1 MEIEIE
7 THTSSFFCLLQEF
20 TKNTEDSK
28 TNLDYLNSRH
38 SIGVSILLVHFVSRI
53 LVVIIECLFG
63 STSSSSS
70 SSSSTSADN
79 SATTTTG
86 RTAQHSLLSGLAVA
100 FWLLLL
106 LMVLVQAAR
115 VTFACKSV
123 RHIGHELRSRP
134 FCYQSAPYSD
144 LDSLLN
150 YTSTL
155 HMSARL
161 LLVPV
166 RASCVA
172 TISLTAVVLFLV
184 LGQVNVIQF

>member
-1 MEIEIE
+1 M
-7 THTSSFFCLLQEF
+7 LQEF

-70 SSSSTSADN
+70 PSSSTSTDN
-79 SATTTTG
+79 SGSTTTG

>member
-1 MEIEIE
+1 M
-7 THTSSFFCLLQEF
+7 
-20 TKNTEDSK
+20 
-28 TNLDYLNSRH
+28 
-38 SIGVSILLVHFVSRI
+38 HFVSRI
-53 LVVIIECLFG
+53 LVVVIECLFG
-63 STSSSSS
+63 ATSP
-70 SSSSTSADN
+70 SSSTGSE
-79 SATTTTG
+79 SIPRAT
-86 RTAQHSLLSGLAVA
+86 QHSLLSGLAVA

-106 LMVLVQAAR
+106 LMVLIQAAR
-115 VTFACKSV
+115 VTFACKAI

-134 FCYQSAPYSD
+134 FCYQTAPYSD

-172 TISLTAVVLFLV
+172 TIILLVVVIFLV

>member
-1 MEIEIE
+1 M
-7 THTSSFFCLLQEF
+7 
-20 TKNTEDSK
+20 
-28 TNLDYLNSRH
+28 
-38 SIGVSILLVHFVSRI
+38 HFVSRI
-53 LVVIIECLFG
+53 LVVVIECLFG
-63 STSSSSS
+63 ATSPSSSGSE
-70 SSSSTSADN
+70 AIPR
-79 SATTTTG
+79 AE
-86 RTAQHSLLSGLAVA
+86 QHSLLSGLAVA

-134 FCYQSAPYSD
+134 FCYQTAPYSD

-172 TISLTAVVLFLV
+172 TIILSVVVVFLV